1 MDIKEEITF
10 MQKLKTWYN
19 LSIFNE
25 ILVRSQVEWVYVC
38 NSSLLWIYKLRK
50 KRLTP
55 PYEFCVQIRTI
66 FCHHSCVL
74 CMGKRQKMYI
84 FGQSF
89 NAIILTASYL
99 SLSISLSLSLC
110 LSSLSSLFGLRCSC
124 NVDNFIILVRKDTLQ
139 IISII
144 VL

>member
-1 MDIKEEITF
+1 MMDIKEEITF

-25 ILVRSQVEWVYVC
+25 NLVRSQVEWVYVC

-99 SLSISLSLSLC
+99 SLSL
-110 LSSLSSLFGLRCSC
+110 SLSSLFGLWCSC
-124 NVDNFIILVRKDTLQ
+124 NVHKFIILLRKGTLQ
-139 IISII
+139 ISII
-144 VL
+144 LL